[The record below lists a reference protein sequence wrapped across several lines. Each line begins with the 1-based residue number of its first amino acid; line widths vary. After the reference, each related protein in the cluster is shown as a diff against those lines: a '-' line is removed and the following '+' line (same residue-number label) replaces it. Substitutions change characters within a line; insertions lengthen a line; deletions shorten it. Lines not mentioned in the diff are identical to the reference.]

1 MGPAPC
7 VPPRPLWQST
17 DGHVQEDM
25 WEYATRPRRTI
36 AEVLGDFHSVRIP
49 RDHVCDALPALRPRL
64 FSLASAACVRRPP
77 P

>member
-1 MGPAPC
+1 
-7 VPPRPLWQST
+7 
-17 DGHVQEDM
+17 M

-64 FSLASAACVRRPP
+64 FSLASAARVRCPP